1 MALYILWYHAS
12 VLVCC
17 CCCCFI
23 QLGFLQQQ
31 PPPRVAGAEP
41 GARPPARPESWP
53 GAGGR
58 GPHERERATVGGGVP
73 LAQEPPFPFLPLIG
87 VKLSFPFSS
96 FIGVKPPFL
105 FWVKLHIV
113 AFYFIYTKH
122 EIDQVKCSIYIYIYL
137 CGKTPPTDG
146 EPPFLFFLVKLHIHF
161 FLFYFIYQI

>member
-31 PPPRVAGAEP
+31 PPPGRG
-41 GARPPARPESWP
+41 GRARRATSRPTREL
-53 GAGGR
+53 AGGR
-58 GPHERERATVGGGVP
+58 GPGAARARARGTVGGGVPHVP

-122 EIDQVKCSIYIYIYL
+122 EIDQVKCSIYIYIYIYIYISA
-137 CGKTPPTDG
+137 GKLPPLMVNTP
-146 EPPFLFFLVKLHIHF
+146 LSFFLG
-161 FLFYFIYQI
+161 